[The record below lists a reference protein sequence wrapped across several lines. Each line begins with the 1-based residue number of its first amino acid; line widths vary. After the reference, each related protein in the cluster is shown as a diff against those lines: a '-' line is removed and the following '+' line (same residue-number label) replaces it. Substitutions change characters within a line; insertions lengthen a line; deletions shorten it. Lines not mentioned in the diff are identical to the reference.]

1 MTVNAAAPDD
11 AIKNKR
17 DRGEPD
23 AAAATRAVTIGRPRA
38 EVYAFFRN
46 FKNLAGVMENIERI
60 DDLGDDRSH
69 WVVKAPAGHTVEW
82 TSKVILEEVGR
93 RIAWASEEGAGVKNH
108 GVVEFRDAP
117 GDRGVELHA
126 SIVYEPPGGAF
137 GKLVGTLFQM
147 EPGLQAKR
155 DLRRLKMLL
164 ETGEVAT
171 SEYPDAAPRFKKSD
185 ASPEAKAAET
195 R

>member
-11 AIKNKR
+11 ALKHKK
-17 DRGEPD
+17 DRAEPD
-23 AAAATRAVTIGRPRA
+23 KAVATRAVTIARPRE
-38 EVYAFFRN
+38 EVYAFFRD
-46 FKNLAGVMENIERI
+46 FKNLSGVMENIERI
-60 DDLGDDRSH
+60 DDLGGGRSR
-69 WVVKAPAGHTVEW
+69 WVVKAPAGQKVEW
-82 TSKVILEEVGR
+82 DSKVTHEEPGR
-93 RIAWASEEGAGVKNH
+93 RIAWASEEGADVKNH

-126 SIVYEPPGGAF
+126 QIVYEPPAGAL
-137 GKLVGTLFQM
+137 GKLVASLFQM

-164 ETGEVAT
+164 ETGEIST
-171 SEYPDAAPRFKKSD
+171 TEYPDAAPRYKKAD
-185 ASPEAKAAET
+185 ASDEARAAET